1 MKTAPSSFYQPEWA
15 PMSWPAPLHLQESA
29 FSAAAGGMA
38 SEKAKRQYAE
48 YMRQRDERVIALV
61 GESRCIQRAKIKGY
75 DHESRRVLAVMADEI
90 YHQEGARK

>member
-1 MKTAPSSFYQPEWA
+1 MMRQS
-15 PMSWPAPLHLQESA
+15 LGA
-29 FSAAAGGMA
+29 FSADLAQ
-38 SEKAKRQYAE
+38 RQYAE

-75 DHESRRVLAVMADEI
+75 DHENRRVLAVMADEI